1 MNHSHFICATVS
13 THDIYTHTV
22 SSWEIV
28 KRWLDPRTQAKIQI
42 MGSGPDTTKRLLEYI
57 SIDDLP
63 KCYGGN
69 APDLFPPRVNI
80 EYLHIARAST
90 VKKVVKISSNQQLCI
105 DVYLTEGDIQLEVL
119 SSLPKS
125 STSTAVSIGEISAPQ
140 TEPHC
145 VVQRDYEVSV
155 ATSTG
160 GTSTVR
166 SSSPANL
173 HGIYDAVH
181 KRPEGQMQPLR
192 VQLDISV
199 QQDATIYVFLTNSSK
214 WSQKSLMLNIF
225 TKTSIA
231 STASVKAEYVSN
243 PIAEQSTVVAAT
255 AAAATSGRE
264 ALPSLNSPILVQP
277 NDHTSTDQLSAS
289 VASASLSLNSD
300 IVL

>member
-1 MNHSHFICATVS
+1 MIH
-13 THDIYTHTV
+13 THAV

-80 EYLHIARAST
+80 EFLHIARAST
-90 VKKVVKISSNQQLCI
+90 VKKVVKISSTQQLCVDAYI
-105 DVYLTEGDIQLEVL
+105 TEGDIQLEVL
-119 SSLPKS
+119 SSLPKGN
-125 STSTAVSIGEISAPQ
+125 TSITVVIGEISAPR
-140 TEPHC
+140 TEPPHA
-145 VVQRDYEVSV
+145 VQRDYEVSV
-155 ATSTG
+155 ATTTG
-160 GTSTVR
+160 STSTVR
-166 SSSPANL
+166 SSAPSNPL
-173 HGIYDAVH
+173 HGIYDVVH
-181 KRPEGQMQPLR
+181 KRPEGQTQPLR

-199 QQDATIYVFLTNSSK
+199 QQDATIHVYLTNSSK
-214 WSQKSLMLNIF
+214 WSLKPVMLNIF

-231 STASVKAEYVSN
+231 AAESAEEASTVSVGTFVSN
-243 PIAEQSTVVAAT
+243 PIAEQSTV
-255 AAAATSGRE
+255 AATSGRE
-264 ALPSLNSPILVQP
+264 ALPSLNSPILVQQP
-277 NDHTSTDQLSAS
+277 DDHTSTEELSMS

>member
-1 MNHSHFICATVS
+1 MI
-13 THDIYTHTV
+13 HTYAV

-80 EYLHIARAST
+80 EFLHIARAST
-90 VKKVVKISSNQQLCI
+90 VKKVVKIASTQQLCVDAYI
-105 DVYLTEGDIQLEVL
+105 TEGDIQLEVL

-125 STSTAVSIGEISAPQ
+125 STSITVVIGEISAPR
-140 TEPHC
+140 TDPPHA
-145 VVQRDYEVSV
+145 VQRDYEVSV
-155 ATSTG
+155 ATTTG
-160 GTSTVR
+160 STSTVR
-166 SSSPANL
+166 SSPPSNL
-173 HGIYDAVH
+173 HGIYDVVH
-181 KRPEGQMQPLR
+181 KRPEGQTQPLR
-192 VQLDISV
+192 VQLDIAV
-199 QQDATIYVFLTNSSK
+199 QQDATIHVYLTNSSK
-214 WSQKSLMLNIF
+214 WSLKPVMLNIF

-231 STASVKAEYVSN
+231 AEEKSTVGVGAYVSN
-243 PIAEQSTVVAAT
+243 PIVKLSTVAT
-255 AAAATSGRE
+255 TSGRD
-264 ALPSLNSPILVQP
+264 ALPSLNSPILVQQP
-277 NDHTSTDQLSAS
+277 DEHTSTEELSMS